1 MEKKNGSSSFCPGK
15 LVGFGE
21 RIKKRLAFPQPV
33 PAGLPALRPPWAE
46 GGGGSPVQESGLRK
60 RGRNPPSPQSK
71 GRTFARTVPPRY
83 VYSVLFCAF
92 LGKNKGSTAS
102 RGPETEGRA
111 GETGGR
117 ASGRKGR
124 LPGEGGHATI
134 RACGGRPAAAQK
146 SPFSPKEAPPF
157 RARSFGFFAQGPRPP
172 EGKAARGGGLL
183 KNSGCFL
190 KRRGGAP
197 ENPLKSKK

>member
-71 GRTFARTVPPRY
+71 GRTFARTVPPQY

-111 GETGGR
+111 G
-117 ASGRKGR
+117 GRKGR
-124 LPGEGGHATI
+124 LPGEGRHATI
-134 RACGGRPAAAQK
+134 RACSGRTAAAQK
-146 SPFSPKEAPPF
+146 SPFSPQEAPPF

-172 EGKAARGGGLL
+172 EGKAAWG
-183 KNSGCFL
+183 
-190 KRRGGAP
+190 RRAA
-197 ENPLKSKK
+197 EE